1 MTVLKNLEDFLKTE
15 GVEYEVNVHTEAY
28 TAQEIAARQHV
39 PGKMLA
45 KVVILKSGET
55 LSMVVISANCKVDF
69 LKAKDIFNAPDI
81 KLATED
87 EFKSKFPGC
96 EVGAMPPF
104 GNLYGMKVYVD
115 PELAENEYMVFNA
128 GSHVETVKMKYADF
142 ERLVNPE
149 KIEICTN
156 V

>member
-1 MTVLKNLEDFLKTE
+1 MSIPKNLDDFLKTE

-39 PGKMLA
+39 PGRMLA
-45 KVVILKSGET
+45 KVVILKSMET

-81 KLATED
+81 RLATED
-87 EFKSKFPGC
+87 EFKSVFPGC

-104 GNLYGMKVYVD
+104 GNLYDMKVYVD

-149 KIEICTN
+149 RIEICTH

>member
-1 MTVLKNLEDFLKTE
+1 MSILKNLDDFLKTE

-39 PGKMLA
+39 RGKMLA
-45 KVVILKSGET
+45 KVVILKSMET

-69 LKAKDIFNAPDI
+69 LKAKDVFNAPDI
-81 KLATED
+81 RLAAED
-87 EFKSKFPGC
+87 EFKSVFPGC

-104 GNLYGMKVYVD
+104 GNLYDMKVYVD
-115 PELAENEYMVFNA
+115 PELSKNEYMVFNA
-128 GSHVETVKMKYADF
+128 GSHVETVKMKYTDF

-149 KIEICTN
+149 RIEICTH

>member
-1 MTVLKNLEDFLKTE
+1 MSILKNLEDFLKTE

-39 PGKMLA
+39 RGKMLA
-45 KVVILKSGET
+45 KVVILKSMET

-81 KLATED
+81 RLATED
-87 EFKSKFPGC
+87 EFKSVFPGC

-104 GNLYGMKVYVD
+104 GNLYDMKVYVD
-115 PELAENEYMVFNA
+115 SELAENEYMVFNA

-149 KIEICTN
+149 RIEICTH